1 MKLTE
6 KISQI
11 NQKYQIS
18 MMLSIIASI
27 VMTVVHIVL
36 FFTGKSVFYI
46 GVIIFSIVFLAVR
59 LICYRFNKKKEN
71 DYRQSIYSFPLLL
84 LAISAMPAT
93 FFWAIY
99 RKGDLNLPYE
109 WLIYGYAA
117 YAFFKLISSFILFRK
132 TRKNKG
138 SLYEKNCR
146 DLSFM
151 SALITFF
158 MFETAMISH
167 YYGENVDALMR
178 AIEIVSHILVI
189 LASYYIAFCFLFR
202 GIKQKALDIAAKG
215 KEKIH
220 KIKGIFRK
228 KEAEIIEEDKKEIE

>member
-1 MKLTE
+1 
-6 KISQI
+6 
-11 NQKYQIS
+11 
-18 MMLSIIASI
+18 
-27 VMTVVHIVL
+27 
-36 FFTGKSVFYI
+36 
-46 GVIIFSIVFLAVR
+46 
-59 LICYRFNKKKEN
+59 
-71 DYRQSIYSFPLLL
+71 
-84 LAISAMPAT
+84 
-93 FFWAIY
+93 
-99 RKGDLNLPYE
+99 
-109 WLIYGYAA
+109 
-117 YAFFKLISSFILFRK
+117 
-132 TRKNKG
+132 
-138 SLYEKNCR
+138 
-146 DLSFM
+146 
-151 SALITFF
+151 